1 MILTV
6 AAFVQLAATCGPSVH
21 VDTLASIVQAETRFD
36 TLAIHDNTTG
46 RTYHP
51 ATPAEAARIATDLV
65 TAQRHSADLGL
76 MQINSAN
83 LAGLGMSIT
92 DAFDPCKS
100 IAAGARV
107 LVAGYQPPAAGAD
120 AQPALLRALSRYNT
134 GHPGPGFANGYVQRV
149 QLAAGQVVPAIRV
162 GGSGGDAPA
171 GGEGAAPPPP
181 PPPPPPTWDVYGQA
195 RYQREH
201 GGIVFGGTPPARP
214 ASAPGPASSG
224 TAPAPAAKPVEL
236 QAVAGLTN
244 PDR

>member
-6 AAFVQLAATCGPSVH
+6 AAFVHLAATCGPSVH
-21 VDTLASIVQAETRFD
+21 VDTLASIVQAETQFD

-51 ATPAEAARIATDLV
+51 ATSAEAVRIATDLV

-76 MQINSAN
+76 MQINSGN
-83 LAGLGMSIT
+83 LAGLGMSVM

-107 LVAGYQPPAAGAD
+107 LVAGYQRPAAGTD

-134 GHPGPGFANGYVQRV
+134 GNPGRGFTNGYVQRV
-149 QLAAGQVVPAIRV
+149 QLAAGQVVPAIRL
-162 GGSGGDAPA
+162 GGAGGNAPE
-171 GGEGAAPPPP
+171 GGEGATPPPP
-181 PPPPPPTWDVYGQA
+181 PPPPPSWDVYGQA

-214 ASAPGPASSG
+214 ASAPGPAPSG
-224 TAPAPAAKPVEL
+224 TVAAPAAKPVEL
-236 QAVAGLTN
+236 QAVAGLTS